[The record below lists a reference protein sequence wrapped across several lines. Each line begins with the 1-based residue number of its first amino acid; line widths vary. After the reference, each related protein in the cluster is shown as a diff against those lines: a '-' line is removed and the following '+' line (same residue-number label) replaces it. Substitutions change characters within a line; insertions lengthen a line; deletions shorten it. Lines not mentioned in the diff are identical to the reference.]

1 MLKTLFT
8 EQVLFYLAGGF
19 LIIALAA
26 QVIVAISIKRLSGAA
41 QNMGKSDHTLT
52 RLLKAK
58 YEHACMVHDRVQN
71 VGAFVDKYVYEYRVC
86 GLRLYTWRRLK
97 MVSIWTFTLL
107 CVFGAI
113 GAYSFEMM
121 SMEVAKYLVYG
132 SVGTLVMTVLHL
144 LMDEQYRLKA
154 AKVYMVD
161 FLGNT
166 YAHKY
171 EKRKD
176 KEVEEEPSI
185 AASAEI
191 VEEKQ
196 EKVPEEKRENL
207 EPGKE
212 ARIREILEEF
222 LT

>member
-8 EQVLFYLAGGF
+8 ERVLFYLAGGF
-19 LIIALAA
+19 LILAFAA
-26 QVIVAISIKRLSGAA
+26 QVIVALSIKRISTAA
-41 QNMGKSDHTLT
+41 QDMGKSDHALT

-71 VGAFVDKYVYEYRVC
+71 VGAFVDKYLFEYRVC
-86 GLRLYTWRRLK
+86 GLRLYTWRRMKL
-97 MVSIWTFTLL
+97 VCSWTFTLL

-113 GAYSFEMM
+113 GSYSLEMM

-132 SVGTLVMTVLHL
+132 SVGTLCMTVFHL
-144 LMDEQYRLKA
+144 LMDEQYRMKA
-154 AKVYMVD
+154 AKIYMVD

-171 EKRKD
+171 EKQKA
-176 KEVEEEPSI
+176 KQHVEESVV
-185 AASAEI
+185 AASAEV
-191 VEEKQ
+191 VEKEQ
-196 EKVPEEKRENL
+196 EKVAEERRENL